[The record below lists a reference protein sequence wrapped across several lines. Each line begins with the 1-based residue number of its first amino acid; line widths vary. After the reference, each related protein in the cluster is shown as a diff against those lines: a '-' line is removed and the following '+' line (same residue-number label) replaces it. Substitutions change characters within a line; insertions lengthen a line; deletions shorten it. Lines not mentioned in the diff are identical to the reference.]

1 MTAPGLPTDEALPR
15 ILLDSIQDE
24 AVFALDAA
32 GVVVSW
38 NSGAERIT
46 GYTGEEARGKHVS
59 LFYPDDEVQLG
70 APGRELRR
78 AERAGS
84 VEVEGWWVRKDGTR
98 LWISATTRVLRD
110 TEGQV
115 AGYARVGRD
124 VTERLRAEEALRLS
138 EARFSG
144 IVSIASDA
152 IVSVDESQRIVLFN
166 QGAEQIFGY
175 TAREAIGEP
184 LDLLI
189 PARSRE
195 SHRGH
200 LAGFGAGRG
209 HAARRMGE
217 RQEIFGV
224 RKNGEEFPAEA
235 SISRLELGGRMLFT
249 AVLRDVTER
258 KEAERR
264 IAELLAAE
272 QTARAAAETAER
284 RTRVLAEAGAL
295 LTASLDYGTTLR
307 TLARLAVP
315 TLADGCTVYL
325 KDDDGAVRLFQLGM
339 EDADTAARVA
349 DLRSG
354 PLAGA
359 LHPALGVVT
368 TGRSV
373 LVDPVPDAL
382 LAGLAESDA
391 HLELLRGLDLRTLM
405 VVPIALRGEAMGA
418 LGFVTIGER
427 PGFTRADVA
436 LAEELGRRAGL
447 AIENARL
454 YRAAQDAVRARDDVL
469 GIVSH
474 DLGNS
479 LSAVAVASAV
489 LLRTLPEDAP
499 GDARAR
505 AASIRQLA
513 EQMQRLRQDL
523 LDVASV
529 EAGRLAVEPEV
540 HDARALLEE
549 SVHHFAPL
557 AAERDIALDLAAADD
572 VPPVD
577 ADRERFL
584 QVMGNLL
591 ANALKFTLP
600 GGRIRASVSEVEE
613 GVCFQVTDT
622 GAGIDPEHLPHIFD
636 RYWRTQGGNRH
647 GAGLGLAISRGI
659 VEAHGG
665 RIWAESTPGEGSTF
679 RFTLPR
685 ARLLPDDA
693 GPHPVE

>member
-1 MTAPGLPTDEALPR
+1 MTSPGFPADDALAR

-46 GYTGEEARGKHVS
+46 GYTAEEARGKHVS

-78 AERAGS
+78 AERDGS

-98 LWISATTRVLRD
+98 LWISASTRALRGAD
-110 TEGQV
+110 GQV

-175 TAREAIGEP
+175 TAREAIGQP

-189 PARSRE
+189 PHRSRA
-195 SHRGH
+195 SHHGH

-217 RQEIFGV
+217 RQEIFGL
-224 RKNGEEFPAEA
+224 RKGGEEFPAEA
-235 SISRLELGGRMLFT
+235 SISRLEVGGRMLFT

-258 KEAERR
+258 KRTERR

-272 QTARAAAETAER
+272 QTARAAAEAAER
-284 RTRVLAEAGAL
+284 RTRVLAEAGSL
-295 LTASLDYGTTLR
+295 LTASLDYATTLR

-325 KDDDGAVRLFQLGM
+325 KDHDGAVRLFELGM
-339 EDADTAARVA
+339 EDADTAARVS
-349 DLRSG
+349 DIRSG
-354 PLAGA
+354 PIAGA
-359 LHPALGVVT
+359 LHPALKVVT

-373 LVDPVPDAL
+373 LVDPVPDEL
-382 LAGLAESDA
+382 LAGLSESGPE
-391 HLELLRGLDLRTLM
+391 LNLLRELDPRTLM

-418 LGFVTIGER
+418 LGFVTMGDR
-427 PGFTRADVA
+427 PGFTRADVE

-454 YRAAQDAVRARDDVL
+454 YRAAQ
-469 GIVSH
+469 
-474 DLGNS
+474 
-479 LSAVAVASAV
+479 
-489 LLRTLPEDAP
+489 
-499 GDARAR
+499 
-505 AASIRQLA
+505 
-513 EQMQRLRQDL
+513 
-523 LDVASV
+523 
-529 EAGRLAVEPEV
+529 
-540 HDARALLEE
+540 
-549 SVHHFAPL
+549 
-557 AAERDIALDLAAADD
+557 
-572 VPPVD
+572 
-577 ADRERFL
+577 
-584 QVMGNLL
+584 
-591 ANALKFTLP
+591 
-600 GGRIRASVSEVEE
+600 
-613 GVCFQVTDT
+613 
-622 GAGIDPEHLPHIFD
+622 
-636 RYWRTQGGNRH
+636 
-647 GAGLGLAISRGI
+647 
-659 VEAHGG
+659 
-665 RIWAESTPGEGSTF
+665 
-679 RFTLPR
+679 
-685 ARLLPDDA
+685 
-693 GPHPVE
+693 